1 MLWTHGVSGVRR
13 ARPTTQRPEL
23 LPDKAVLLVGNPR
36 DWPPELKASLRDDG
50 YAANGVE
57 DLSLAASCLS
67 GGGVEALFV
76 LARPLG
82 ASEILAL
89 RRVRE
94 ASPRTAIVVI
104 TRTPTDPD
112 LKRAFE
118 SGATAFLSWPASPE
132 ALRHAVESG
141 EAPGEP
147 TLNAPDGDTRSPRRG
162 FRRERRR

>member
-1 MLWTHGVSGVRR
+1 M
-13 ARPTTQRPEL
+13 EF
-23 LPDKAVLLVGNPR
+23 LPDKAVLLVGNER
-36 DWPPELKASLRDDG
+36 EWPLELKARLQDDG
-50 YAANGVE
+50 YTTSSVE
-57 DLSLAASCLS
+57 DLSVVASWLS
-67 GGGVEALFV
+67 GGGVGALFV
-76 LARPLG
+76 FARPLG

-132 ALRHAVESG
+132 ALRHAIESG
-141 EAPGEP
+141 EAPVEP
-147 TLNAPDGDTRSPRRG
+147 TPNAPDADTRSPRRG
-162 FRRERRR
+162 SFGDRRR